1 MKFVFNPVT
10 YEITQ
15 LNFMYMFRNSEPL
28 IDFDAWLIK
37 NKYVW
42 KVNNKIFI
50 NFNEMCKYMIE
61 KYSTNI
67 GFDIILLEDD

>member
-1 MKFVFNPVT
+1 
-10 YEITQ
+10 
-15 LNFMYMFRNSEPL
+15 MYMFRDSEPL
-28 IDFDAWLIK
+28 IDFDTWLIK

-50 NFNEMCKYMIE
+50 NFNEMYKYMIE